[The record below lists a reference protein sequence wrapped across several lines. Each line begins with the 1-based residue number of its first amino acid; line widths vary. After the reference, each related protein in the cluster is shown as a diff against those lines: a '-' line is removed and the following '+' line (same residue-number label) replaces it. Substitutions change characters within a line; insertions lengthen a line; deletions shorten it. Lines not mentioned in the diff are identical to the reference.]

1 MRRRRWSA
9 TGAAGVELH
18 ARARPRARSSPHE
31 HSINRRRLIH
41 SLTLASRTHCPPHQH
56 STPRTREEH
65 ALKSTTW
72 TYPQLP
78 AQSVAPQTQV
88 TSPGPAFGATNT
100 NDTGIP
106 AASQT
111 TLARVRH
118 PEGSDGVPGDR
129 LGCRAR
135 CTLETARLVW
145 RDLVSVFDWMGGGG
159 GSVLFARPRHTHAD
173 SCMMEGFVRQGVITH
188 THESIPPCIQM
199 AAHVWFTINL
209 ARSRLL
215 RRQAGPCLHRTLASA
230 ANTAISRSLRART
243 GGITHHHMYRTDS
256 GYLGWGTG
264 SIRWGAWSERNQLA
278 GTHASGQSMTCP
290 ALAPPLSAASER
302 GAGCPQQTA
311 PGWMTCARHVGQ
323 RRSQG
328 KKLAGRVRLVAWA
341 SAQCGLGLSAREY
354 DLRLVPC
361 RPSSARL
368 DRLDPPLLASSSPM
382 IARRSLLPR
391 GVLRTP
397 FTQMRFLPASNSGRS
412 IWPLQNA

>member
-9 TGAAGVELH
+9 SGAAGVELH

-88 TSPGPAFGATNT
+88 TSPWPAFGATNT

-145 RDLVSVFDWMGGGG
+145 RDLVSVFDWMGGVGAQ
-159 GSVLFARPRHTHAD
+159 SCSHARAIHTPTHA
-173 SCMMEGFVRQGVITH
+173 
-188 THESIPPCIQM
+188 
-199 AAHVWFTINL
+199 
-209 ARSRLL
+209 
-215 RRQAGPCLHRTLASA
+215 
-230 ANTAISRSLRART
+230 
-243 GGITHHHMYRTDS
+243 
-256 GYLGWGTG
+256 
-264 SIRWGAWSERNQLA
+264 
-278 GTHASGQSMTCP
+278 
-290 ALAPPLSAASER
+290 
-302 GAGCPQQTA
+302 
-311 PGWMTCARHVGQ
+311 
-323 RRSQG
+323 
-328 KKLAGRVRLVAWA
+328 
-341 SAQCGLGLSAREY
+341 
-354 DLRLVPC
+354 
-361 RPSSARL
+361 
-368 DRLDPPLLASSSPM
+368 
-382 IARRSLLPR
+382 
-391 GVLRTP
+391 
-397 FTQMRFLPASNSGRS
+397 
-412 IWPLQNA
+412 